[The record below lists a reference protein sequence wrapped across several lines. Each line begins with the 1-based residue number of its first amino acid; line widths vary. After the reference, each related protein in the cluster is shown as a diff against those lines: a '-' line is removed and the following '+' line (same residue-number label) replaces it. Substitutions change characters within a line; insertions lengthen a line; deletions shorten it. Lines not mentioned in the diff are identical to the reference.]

1 MPSHLC
7 FSKVNSPPERADT
20 PHRPMADAS
29 HLLVVYH
36 CFSDYSGSLA
46 HLLMWNFLGIPSYSS
61 PTSSNAFQYLKNKY
75 FRKDKPNRLPHD
87 AFTSPRDS
95 SSMQFFPR
103 PSSALLWS
111 SCCCP
116 GPACPVHICVAAVAI
131 LNLSFDKE
139 HWRITSK
146 WLLTFNRDSKCCR
159 RIIFFAIYE
168 KWCLIFI
175 LGQKIW

>member
-7 FSKVNSPPERADT
+7 FSKVKSPPERADT
-20 PHRPMADAS
+20 PHRPMADVS
-29 HLLVVYH
+29 HFLLVYH

-61 PTSSNAFQYLKNKY
+61 PTPSIAFQYLGNKN
-75 FRKDKPNRLPHD
+75 FRKHRPNRLPHD

-116 GPACPVHICVAAVAI
+116 GTYSLSCSHSCCCSQWQYSTWALTKNIEELPANGFWHSPGIQNVVA
-131 LNLSFDKE
+131 E
-139 HWRITSK
+139 
-146 WLLTFNRDSKCCR
+146 
-159 RIIFFAIYE
+159 
-168 KWCLIFI
+168 
-175 LGQKIW
+175 